1 VIIDFL
7 KKSFDKIPMSK
18 ERHEIVNL
26 PNSITLVRIAVI
38 PVLFVLLSDPGPTLS
53 LIIAAL
59 FVLAALTDLID
70 GYIARRYEI
79 VTKTGKLL
87 DPIADKM
94 IVCTAMILLIPID
107 RAPAWIVAIIIMRDF
122 IVDGIRQIASTS
134 GLVISASK
142 LAKQKTVSQIA
153 AVTALIIHYPL
164 FGANAHSVGTVI
176 LYFSLLLTIWSCVE
190 YLILFNRK
198 VIK

>member
-1 VIIDFL
+1 
-7 KKSFDKIPMSK
+7 MSK